1 MINIDLYL
9 NKGSIDNNKLEVLK
23 ELIQFFYSEDIKID
37 DLLDVEEK
45 LNVLKDDLN
54 ASFLSLMYQKI
65 DLIKK
70 DNELNLMF
78 SFLLNDFKNYN
89 EFTKEMGMC
98 VKDIKNIIESRYGGC
113 FKNSKLEE
121 KLNVLDSWEKE
132 HRIKKFKLYDEFL
145 WVYLNSRY
153 YTSVVKKMTG
163 VSPSEFLLGI
173 DKYELRENYPENIE
187 DVIEDKIN
195 LLTKLKVSRVSDF
208 VPIRDMEIFKIVN
221 EGVLKVSSKDYKKL
235 EVVLEYLRNYGNID
249 RMSNNYRYNQTVVFS
264 ILNYVMKS
272 GLLNQETYLKLKNYD
287 LVHTDLY
294 SLSGKER
301 VVLVQN
307 MLIKYYKC
315 NGNLVKLIESERNR
329 ELVLRLLNDD
339 IANVILGDRD
349 YQKVL
354 ISLKEYS
361 EKEEVIKI
369 IRKIKEPV
377 IISSDK

>member
-1 MINIDLYL
+1 
-9 NKGSIDNNKLEVLK
+9 
-23 ELIQFFYSEDIKID
+23 
-37 DLLDVEEK
+37 
-45 LNVLKDDLN
+45 
-54 ASFLSLMYQKI
+54 
-65 DLIKK
+65 
-70 DNELNLMF
+70 MF

-98 VKDIKNIIESRYGGC
+98 VKDIRNIIDSRYGGC
-113 FKNSKLEE
+113 FENSKLEE

-208 VPIRDMEIFKIVN
+208 IPIRDMEIFKIVN
-221 EGVLKVSSKDYKKL
+221 EDVLKVSSKDYKKL

-264 ILNYVMKS
+264 IINYVMKS

-301 VVLVQN
+301 IVLVQN

-354 ISLKEYS
+354 TSLKEYS

>member
-187 DVIEDKIN
+187 DVIQDKIN
-195 LLTKLKVSRVSDF
+195 LLTKSKVSRVSDF
-208 VPIRDMEIFKIVN
+208 VLIRDMEIFKIVN
-221 EGVLKVSSKDYKKL
+221 EDVLKVSSKDYKKL